1 MLALSFAAP
10 AAAAVELDQSQPA
23 GLGKQSVQ
31 LMVQTFIAGKT
42 GRLDH
47 VDLKLFAVS
56 GSLTVTVRQANAD
69 GTPAVPVSAD
79 PKVVLSGYMSGSNT
93 FDFTKAN
100 ISITKGTAYEIYA
113 QRAGS
118 VSWYFTSS
126 PPTISP
132 TFLGGKL
139 YVGCVGCP
147 SWYSGAGYGA
157 DFVFATY
164 VNTSTVQL
172 PTIAATTPNPMNV
185 DEGTAPSAAGTF
197 SDPNGDTVTLA
208 STSGTVTPT
217 TGTGSG
223 TWSWTESVAD
233 EAKGQTVTV
242 TVTDSHGL
250 SASVQLAFVVNGVK
264 PTVTI
269 TNDPPTVPEG
279 TLLSLAGTAH
289 SPDPADDAAGFNYLW
304 SVSKDGGTP
313 TTTPGASFNFTVA
326 DEGTYIVTLDA
337 TDDGGMT
344 GTSSFTVVGAEVNP
358 TAQIDSVKPTD
369 STVNV
374 IAPQERLSFA
384 GRAVDPATQDT
395 HTATW
400 NFGDGHTASGFAATN
415 VYTFAGTY
423 TVTLT
428 VKDDDGATGQTSI
441 QLVVTPQQALSSMDG
456 YVNALT
462 GLNGG
467 QRNSLTSKLD
477 NASASITRGETK
489 AANNQLD
496 AFLNELLADL
506 NTGKISR
513 SAYDTLRADAHAVQA
528 ALGTFNRFLEW
539 SAFLA

>member
-10 AAAAVELDQSQPA
+10 AAAAIELDQSQPA

-113 QRAGS
+113 Q
-118 VSWYFTSS
+118 
-126 PPTISP
+126 
-132 TFLGGKL
+132 
-139 YVGCVGCP
+139 
-147 SWYSGAGYGA
+147 
-157 DFVFATY
+157 
-164 VNTSTVQL
+164 
-172 PTIAATTPNPMNV
+172 
-185 DEGTAPSAAGTF
+185 
-197 SDPNGDTVTLA
+197 
-208 STSGTVTPT
+208 T

-223 TWSWTESVAD
+223 TWSWTEAVAD

-269 TNDPPTVPEG
+269 TNDPPAVPEG
-279 TLLSLAGTAH
+279 TQLSLAGTAH

-369 STVNV
+369 STVTV

-441 QLVVTPQQALSSMDG
+441 QLVVTPQPALSSMDG

-467 QRNSLTSKLD
+467 QKTSLTSQLD
-477 NASASITRGETK
+477 NASASITRAETK
-489 AANNQLD
+489 AATNPPDGL
-496 AFLNELLADL
+496 LNELLADM
-506 NTGKISR
+506 NTGKISKR
-513 SAYDTLRADAHAVQA
+513 AYDTLRTDANADM
-528 ALGTFNRFLEW
+528 
-539 SAFLA
+539 